1 MNLDTFAKAVGGS
14 VVFVWLVGNVSSFFL
29 PNVSVP
35 HGLNFAATA
44 VVTALFGGTALAA
57 QKGRRNG
64 GSSPPADNS
73 GPGGRASE

>member
-14 VVFVWLVGNVSSFFL
+14 VVFVWLVGNVTSFFL
-29 PNVSVP
+29 PGVSVP

-64 GSSPPADNS
+64 S
-73 GPGGRASE
+73 GPNGAGGTERGAHE